1 MDGLTTQKT
10 VMKKIF
16 NILLLLLLLIA
27 VIGCQ
32 KEPLD
37 PVIIVEDCQCDIV
50 VDVQT
55 PSDDKCETDYSSLA
69 NGVNTKTSH
78 YQPWNIPFV
87 DTAKKLNINL
97 PRYGQYTLWS
107 AFGKFNNNDKVD
119 YIVATG
125 GGQSRENP
133 DRGEIVLVIDDVVAL
148 AFENPQL
155 LTRKISVIDLNS
167 DGLDDI
173 VLFGTGPDVGN
184 SSGDITTVIYMNGNS
199 YPIVEEIDQPSGYYH
214 AGAVGKLTGDSI
226 DILPL
231 NIQAFTQEPPLAYQK
246 YYTMVNGDWEARETN
261 ITNLHIART
270 YQSELYD
277 FDGDGIL
284 DLILGGHEWE
294 EAWMSSAPARVVW
307 ENHILKGLGDGQF
320 DVDNPIVLPQI
331 INWGVITDF
340 DIYDIDR
347 DGNVEIIITRTT
359 GRNGNNS
366 TLVDNE
372 YYDGIKVQILKGNGF
387 SWNEWQQLESPN
399 IIGLPT
405 MVWAHKTTIY
415 DVNGDCLLD
424 IIPESDKINAASFPD
439 FNSIRGVYYEQL
451 ENGQFDL
458 KYKQ

>member
-1 MDGLTTQKT
+1 
-10 VMKKIF
+10 MKKIF

-69 NGVNTKTSH
+69 SGINTKTSH

-87 DTAKKLNINL
+87 DTAKKLNVNL

-155 LTRKISVIDLNS
+155 LTRKISVIDLNG

-184 SSGDITTVIYMNGNS
+184 SSGEITTVMYMNGNS
-199 YPIVEEIDQPSGYYH
+199 YPIVEEVSECSSYYH
-214 AGAVGKLTGDSI
+214 AGAVGNLKGQSL
-226 DILPL
+226 DILEI
-231 NIQAFTQEPPLAYQK
+231 NAQAFTQNTGSDYQRFYSK
-246 YYTMVNGDWEARETN
+246 ENGEWVPTATN
-261 ITNLHIART
+261 ISNHHVART

-284 DLILGGHEWE
+284 DIILGGHEWE
-294 EAWMSSAPARVVW
+294 EEWMSTALKPVVW
-307 ENHILKGLGDGQF
+307 QTHILRGLGDGQF
-320 DVDNPIVLPQI
+320 DIENPIILPQI
-331 INWGVITDF
+331 LNWGVITDF
-340 DIYDIDR
+340 DMYDIDR
-347 DGNVEIIITRTT
+347 DGQVEIIITRTT
-359 GRNGNNS
+359 GRLGVTD
-366 TLVDNE
+366 TLIDNE

-405 MVWAHKTTIY
+405 MVWAHKTTVY

-424 IIPESDKINAASFPD
+424 IIPESDKLNAASFPD
-439 FNSIRGVYYEQL
+439 FNSIRGVYYEQS
-451 ENGQFDL
+451 ENGQFNL
-458 KYKQ
+458 KYKE